1 MTPLD
6 FAKPAQRINWTKRVA
21 AFLADL
27 PADGFTPAQ
36 DWQIVEALAVGKPV
50 PNLPGWKARALR
62 LMDACRD
69 PRGILSLDGREA
81 LIAAVKRKAIS

>member
-6 FAKPAQRINWTKRVA
+6 FAKPAERINWPKRVA

-36 DWQIVEALAVGKPV
+36 DWQIVEALAIGKPV
-50 PNLPGWKARALR
+50 PDLPGWKARALR

-69 PRGILSLDGREA
+69 TRGILSLDGRDA
-81 LIAAVKRKAIS
+81 LIKAIRERAE